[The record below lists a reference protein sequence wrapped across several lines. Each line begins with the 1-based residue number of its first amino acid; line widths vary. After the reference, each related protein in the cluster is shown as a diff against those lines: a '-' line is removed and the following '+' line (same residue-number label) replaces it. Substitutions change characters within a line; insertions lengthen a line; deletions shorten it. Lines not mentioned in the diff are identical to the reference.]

1 MKQIEVHLNEQSS
14 PIIYTNVSNTY
25 TKGYLYCVMYEID
38 GKRKVDKFPLM
49 NIFRIREDY

>member
-14 PIIYTNVSNTY
+14 PIVYTNVSNTY